1 MIYSSDEELCR
12 SCVLPEEAAGF
23 GGPSEL
29 SVIVEYSVGMNGLVC
44 ESTLQEVDARIDVER
59 TYATDPE
66 RPILFV
72 WVTCDDLSAFEAALA
87 EDQTVDDFQ
96 PLSTVDGRR
105 LYRLQVSDET
115 ETVLYPAWVSLG
127 AEGLEAHC
135 ENGRWHSR
143 VRFPDRDALA
153 EYEAYLTGNDLS
165 FEVKRLYDAA
175 SVPGTS
181 GAKAEDGL
189 TAQQR
194 QTLLLAYERGFF
206 DIPRRATA
214 AELAT
219 ELEVSRQAVS
229 ERLRRGYATLVERYL
244 L

>member
-1 MIYSSDEELCR
+1 MVGASSTV
-12 SCVLPEEAAGF
+12 SVL
-23 GGPSEL
+23 
-29 SVIVEYSVGMNGLVC
+29 VEFSIGMDGLAF
-44 ESTLQEVDARIDVER
+44 ESTLQRVDARVDVEQ

-72 WVTCDDLSAFEAALA
+72 WVTCDDLSAFEAAMA
-87 EDQTVDDFQ
+87 EDPTVADVQ
-96 PLSTVDGRR
+96 SLSTVDGRR
-105 LYRLQVSDET
+105 LYRLQVSGET

-127 AEGLEAHC
+127 GEALDAYF

-143 VRFPDRDALA
+143 ARFPDRDSLA
-153 EYEAYLTGNDLS
+153 AYEEFLDQNGLS
-165 FEVKRLYDAA
+165 FEMKRLYDAT
-175 SVPGTS
+175 SVSGT
-181 GAKAEDGL
+181 GPAAADDGL

-194 QTLLLAYERGFF
+194 RTLLLAYERGFF

-219 ELEVSRQAVS
+219 ELDVSRQAVS

-244 L
+244 T